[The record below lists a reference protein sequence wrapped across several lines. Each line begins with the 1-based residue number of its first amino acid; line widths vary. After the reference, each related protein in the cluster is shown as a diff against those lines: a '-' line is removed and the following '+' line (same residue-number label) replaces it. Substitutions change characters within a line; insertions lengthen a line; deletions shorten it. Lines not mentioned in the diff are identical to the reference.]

1 MSLSMPASGA
11 SADQLGPLNQAL
23 VVIDFDGTLSPIV
36 DRPEE
41 AAPADGAIEA
51 LQALTEHTD
60 VAVVSG
66 RPLEELLER
75 LPTQALT
82 FVGGHGA
89 QIQTPDG
96 TRHHLVDPSTLA
108 ATLDAAESEVSGLV
122 DDGVGWLVER
132 KLASLAIHHRL
143 VPEDEE
149 AALLPRVHAVLD
161 AHQELAPGFEV
172 LQGKAVLELRPR
184 GVNKGRALTWLL
196 ERLPGRVPVVFG
208 DDETD
213 EDAFVVAIEA
223 GGRAVLV
230 ATDDRPSAAR
240 LRLSDP
246 DEVVRTLRTWAT
258 NG

>member
-1 MSLSMPASGA
+1 M
-11 SADQLGPLNQAL
+11 

-41 AAPADGAIEA
+41 ASPADGAIEA
-51 LQALTEHTD
+51 LQALAEHTD
-60 VAVVSG
+60 VAVLSG

-75 LPTQALT
+75 LPAGELT

-96 TRHHLVDPSTLA
+96 VRHHLVDPSSLA
-108 ATLDAAESEVSGLV
+108 ATLDAAETEITGLV

-149 AALLPRVHAVLD
+149 EALLPRVHAVLD
-161 AHQELAPGFEV
+161 AHQQLPPGFEV

-184 GVNKGRALTWLL
+184 EVNKGRALAWLL
-196 ERLPGRVPVVFG
+196 ERMPGRVPVVFG
-208 DDETD
+208 DDATD
-213 EDAFVVAIEA
+213 EDAFLVAIEA
-223 GGRAVLV
+223 GGQAVLV
-230 ATDDRPSAAR
+230 ATEDRPTAAG

-246 DEVVRTLRTWAT
+246 DEVVRTLRAWAER
-258 NG
+258 G